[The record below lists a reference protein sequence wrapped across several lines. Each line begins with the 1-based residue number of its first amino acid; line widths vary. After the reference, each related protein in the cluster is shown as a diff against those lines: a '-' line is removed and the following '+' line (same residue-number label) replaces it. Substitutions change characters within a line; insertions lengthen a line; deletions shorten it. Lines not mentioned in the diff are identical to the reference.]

1 MDRRTFLQASALG
14 AFGADLGLVS
24 SAGAKT
30 RTSVTYRLPAAQER
44 RIAWTVDD
52 GVDEATVSGYLNLLK
67 DNPQLKLTF
76 FVTSAYQT
84 WNRHANTINDL
95 IATGQVELGNHTHTH
110 QDLTRVSRAKARQ
123 ELATCKR
130 FLQDHFDVSGA
141 PFYRPPYGYF
151 NSVVREIAADLGYT
165 NTVMWFGTLA
175 DSGVNT
181 QRGLLRNAKRW
192 MNDRA
197 ILISHAN
204 HPQVLDDFE
213 QILQLLDNR
222 NLQTVTLSEA
232 L

>member
-1 MDRRTFLQASALG
+1 MDRRVFMQLSALG
-14 AFGADLGLVS
+14 LIGADF
-24 SAGAKT
+24 AAAPPANAKPKT
-30 RTSVTYRLPAAQER
+30 QVTYRLPKSQDR

-52 GVDEATVSGYLNLLK
+52 GADESTVAGYLNLLK

-84 WNRHANTINDL
+84 WKRHANTINDL

-110 QDLTRVSRAKARQ
+110 KDLTGVSRAKARQ

-151 NSVVREIAADLGYT
+151 NSDVREIAAELGYT

-181 QRGLLRNAKRW
+181 QRGLLRNARRW

-204 HPQVLDDFE
+204 HPQVLADFE
-213 QILQLLDNR
+213 QILQLLENR